1 MNIKKFLFIF
11 YILIFGFY
19 PAYGEEI
26 APQSEDNGELQ
37 QFVFAV
43 DDADEVIEGAVEI
56 TQEEEKPFLGDYIEL
71 KETACD
77 DDILL
82 NTDFNPKYR
91 VNQIKKVSTYSK
103 SLEMPSGNDMV
114 LGSDK
119 FGITS
124 KSTQYND
131 SNTLNKNLRQ
141 ELGATVRGKY
151 LSLTGGVETTYD
163 TTNINPASRGAFIT
177 PSIRLGERA
186 SISFK
191 NKINGQKLNKY
202 EPMVGIDYTPKYI
215 KNSSIWMGAGAT
227 ILDNAM
233 QSQSLNLRTNFYV
246 F

>member
-1 MNIKKFLFIF
+1 MNIKKILFIF
-11 YILIFGFY
+11 FIMCVGFSPVY
-19 PAYGEEI
+19 AEQTEEGGEV
-26 APQSEDNGELQ
+26 Q

-43 DDADEVIEGAVEI
+43 DDADDAHEGSVEI
-56 TQEEEKPFLGDYIEL
+56 TQEEEKPFLSDYIEL
-71 KETACD
+71 EDEAHD
-77 DDILL
+77 EEILL

-103 SLEMPSGNDMV
+103 SLDMPSSEDMK
-114 LGSDK
+114 LGGDR

-151 LSLTGGVETTYD
+151 LSLTGGLETTYD
-163 TTNINPASRGAFIT
+163 TTNINSASRGAFIT

-191 NKINGQKLNKY
+191 NKISGQKMNKY
-202 EPMVGIDYTPKYI
+202 EPTIGIDYKPKYI

-227 ILDNAM
+227 ILDNNM

>member
-1 MNIKKFLFIF
+1 MNIKKILFIF
-11 YILIFGFY
+11 FIMCFGFSPVY
-19 PAYGEEI
+19 AEQTEEGGEV
-26 APQSEDNGELQ
+26 Q

-43 DDADEVIEGAVEI
+43 DDADDALEGSVEI
-56 TQEEEKPFLGDYIEL
+56 TQEEEKPFLSDYIEL
-71 KETACD
+71 EDETHD
-77 DDILL
+77 EEILL

-103 SLEMPSGNDMV
+103 SLDMPSSEDMK
-114 LGSDK
+114 LGGDR

-151 LSLTGGVETTYD
+151 LSLTGGLETTYD
-163 TTNINPASRGAFIT
+163 TTNINSASRGAFIT

-191 NKINGQKLNKY
+191 NKIHTVQ
-202 EPMVGIDYTPKYI
+202 
-215 KNSSIWMGAGAT
+215 
-227 ILDNAM
+227 
-233 QSQSLNLRTNFYV
+233 
-246 F
+246 